1 MLHTNKLERHI
12 WGLGQAFFLILFP
25 VLISAQERDDRSG
38 EWRYI
43 GADAAHTRYSP
54 LEQIN
59 ADNFEDLEVAWV
71 WRGDNYG
78 PRPLAV
84 SR

>member
-1 MLHTNKLERHI
+1 MT
-12 WGLGQAFFLILFP
+12 LFP
-25 VLISAQERDDRSG
+25 VLLSGQERDDRSG

-54 LEQIN
+54 LAQIN
-59 ADNFEDLEVAWV
+59 ADNFEDLEVAWI

-84 SR
+84 SRSTPLYI

>member
-1 MLHTNKLERHI
+1 MLHTIELERHI

-43 GADAAHTRYSP
+43 G
-54 LEQIN
+54 LG
-59 ADNFEDLEVAWV
+59 VA
-71 WRGDNYG
+71 G
-78 PRPLAV
+78 
-84 SR
+84 